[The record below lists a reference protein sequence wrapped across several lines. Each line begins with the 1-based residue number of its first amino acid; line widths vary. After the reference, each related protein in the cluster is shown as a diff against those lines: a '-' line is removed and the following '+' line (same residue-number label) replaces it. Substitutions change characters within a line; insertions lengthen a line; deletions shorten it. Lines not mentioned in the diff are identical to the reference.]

1 MSRGITLEGLC
12 VSYFYRRSQMY
23 DTLMQMGRWFGY
35 RPNYQDIFR
44 IWISSEAID
53 WYGYITRAT
62 MELRDEIG
70 KMKEANQTPSDFGL
84 KVRQDPDYSL
94 LVTARNKMRNATP
107 ITREQRSCVQKV
119 C

>member
-1 MSRGITLEGLC
+1 MILSCRWGC
-12 VSYFYRRSQMY
+12 
-23 DTLMQMGRWFGY
+23 WFGY
-35 RPNYQDIFR
+35 RPNYQDIFK

-94 LVTARNKMRNATP
+94 LVTARNKMAGMQLLLPDQSLYPAIFWRHL
-107 ITREQRSCVQKV
+107 V
-119 C
+119 